1 MRVTRKFRG
10 QSLLKV
16 GTEERNVYINQM
28 SPATEKWY
36 NGTDEELYVNEDT
49 GELFL
54 FCYNNVCEGNF
65 ICSFANFDELDEFAK
80 EHLAD
85 TTPLALQII

>member
-10 QSLLKV
+10 QSLLEV

-49 GELFL
+49 GNFSCSATIMCARVILFAL
-54 FCYNNVCEGNF
+54 LQTLMSWMNSPKN
-65 ICSFANFDELDEFAK
+65 ILQTR
-80 EHLAD
+80 HLWYCR
-85 TTPLALQII
+85 

>member
-1 MRVTRKFRG
+1 MRGIRKFRG
-10 QSLLKV
+10 QTLLGI
-16 GTEERNVYINQM
+16 GTEKYNRYINQM

-36 NGTDEELYVNEDT
+36 SGTDEGLYVNEET

-54 FCYNNVCEGNF
+54 FCYNSVCEGDF

-80 EHLAD
+80 EQLAD
-85 TTPLALQII
+85 ADD

>member
-10 QSLLKV
+10 QSLLEV
-16 GTEERNVYINQM
+16 GTEERNVFINQM

-36 NGTDEELYVNEDT
+36 SGTDEELYVNEDT

-54 FCYNNVCEGNF
+54 FCYHNVCESNF

-80 EHLAD
+80 EQLAD
-85 TTPLALQII
+85 ADND

>member
-1 MRVTRKFRG
+1 MRITRKFRG
-10 QSLLKV
+10 QTLLEV

-36 NGTDEELYVNEDT
+36 SGTDEELYVNEDT

-54 FCYNNVCEGNF
+54 FCYNNVCESNF

-85 TTPLALQII
+85 MTPLVLQII

>member
-10 QSLLKV
+10 QSLLEV

-54 FCYNNVCEGNF
+54 FKLYK
-65 ICSFANFDELDEFAK
+65 D
-80 EHLAD
+80 
-85 TTPLALQII
+85 

>member
-10 QSLLKV
+10 QSLLEV

-65 ICSFANFDELDEFAK
+65 ICSFVNFDELDEFAK
-80 EHLAD
+80 EQLAD
-85 TTPLALQII
+85 ADND

>member
-1 MRVTRKFRG
+1 
-10 QSLLKV
+10 
-16 GTEERNVYINQM
+16 M

-54 FCYNNVCEGNF
+54 FCYNNVCESNF

-80 EHLAD
+80 EQLAD
-85 TTPLALQII
+85 ADND

>member
-16 GTEERNVYINQM
+16 GTEERNVFINQM

-36 NGTDEELYVNEDT
+36 SGTDEVLYVNEDT

-54 FCYNNVCEGNF
+54 FCYHNVCESNF
-65 ICSFANFDELDEFAK
+65 ICSFANFDELDEFVK
-80 EHLAD
+80 EQLAD
-85 TTPLALQII
+85 ADND

>member
-1 MRVTRKFRG
+1 MRITRKFRG
-10 QSLLKV
+10 QSLLEV

-65 ICSFANFDELDEFAK
+65 ICSFENFDELDEFSK
-80 EHLAD
+80 EQLAD
-85 TTPLALQII
+85 ADND